1 MEFNMARKED
11 LRITKT
17 KAALSSAFFDML
29 TDKTFDDI
37 TVNELCEK
45 AGVRRATFY
54 KHFNDKNDFVT
65 FIAKD
70 IRDKFDQNTW
80 HKDLNPAITKDYY
93 LKYIEEL
100 INFLVSHDSAIEK
113 MVTDSGLRS
122 TFITVLMR
130 QNFLDTRYRLENSVE
145 NGMKLFSTPDL
156 VTSMII
162 GGTSLALVRW
172 FEQEDRCP
180 QDKLLSDISEFIDRI
195 LR

>member
-29 TDKTFDDI
+29 ADKTFDDI

-70 IRDKFDQNTW
+70 IRDKFDQNIW
-80 HKDLNPAITKDYY
+80 KKDLNPAITKDYY

-100 INFLVSHDSAIEK
+100 IDFLVSHDSAIEK
-113 MVTDSGLRS
+113 MVNDSGLRS
-122 TFITVLMR
+122 TFIKVLMR
-130 QNFLDTRYRLENSVE
+130 QNFLDTKYRLENSVE
-145 NGMKLFSTPDL
+145 NGMKLFSTPDV
-156 VTSMII
+156 VTAMII
-162 GGTSLALVRW
+162 GGTSLALIRW

-180 QDKLLSDISEFIDRI
+180 TDKLLSDISEFIDRI

>member
-80 HKDLNPAITKDYY
+80 KKDLNPAITKDYY

-113 MVTDSGLRS
+113 MVNDSGLRS

-145 NGMKLFSTPDL
+145 NGMKLFSTPDY
-156 VTSMII
+156 VTAMII

-172 FEQEDRCP
+172 FEQEDRCSA
-180 QDKLLSDISEFIDRI
+180 DKLLSDISEFIDRT
-195 LR
+195 LG